1 LIDCTSR
8 RGWFALIVDPLVP
21 VVVAGDAVVVAGVDV
36 VVPVVGAVVVPA
48 VVPAAAESSLRVRSI
63 DGSHVVR
70 PVT

>member
-8 RGWFALIVDPLVP
+8 RGWFELVIEPLVP
-21 VVVAGDAVVVAGVDV
+21 VVVAGEEVVVAGVDAVVAV
-36 VVPVVGAVVVPA
+36 VVAVVVPA
-48 VVPAAAESSLRVRSI
+48 AADSSRRVRSI